1 MSSVVI
7 NIVQLEGLVII
18 AGIFLLAGAVKGVV
32 GLGLPTVSLV
42 LLTLVFDLKSAMAMI
57 IIPSLITNI
66 WQGLAGGALLILIQR
81 FWLMFVLTFISIG
94 FAVKLLHV
102 INIDVL
108 STFLGLVI
116 LIYALYGLTV
126 PKIPDLRPKERWI
139 SPIAGVVNG
148 IIVGMTGS
156 AVMPGV
162 PYFQSLH
169 LTRDQMIQAM
179 GMLFSISA
187 LGLGAAMANEDLLTM
202 NLTTASL
209 AGLVPAFI
217 GMWGGLLLR
226 RRVSQITFRR
236 ILFYSLFIIGAF
248 ISVRAFL

>member
-1 MSSVVI
+1 MLI
-7 NIVQLEGLVII
+7 DIVQLDGFVVIM
-18 AGIFLLAGAVKGVV
+18 GIFLLAGAVKGVV

-66 WQGLAGGALLILIQR
+66 WQGFVGGELLLLARRL
-81 FWLMFVLTFISIG
+81 WLMFVLTFISTS

-102 INIDVL
+102 VNTQVL
-108 STFLGLVI
+108 SAFLGLVI
-116 LIYALYGLTV
+116 LIYAVYGLSA
-126 PKIPDLRPKERWI
+126 PRIPDLRSKERWI
-139 SPIAGVVNG
+139 SPIVGIVNG

-179 GMLFSISA
+179 GMLFSIAA
-187 LGLGAAMANEDLLTM
+187 LGLGTAMANEGLLTEG
-202 NLTTASL
+202 LTAASL
-209 AGLVPAFI
+209 AGLAPAFI

-226 RRVSQITFRR
+226 RRVSQIIFRR
-236 ILFYSLFIIGAF
+236 ILFYSLSMIGVF
-248 ISVRAFL
+248 ISVRSFL